1 MDAED
6 SYRKERIET
15 DDKRIDIV
23 VKDDDVLIEV
33 KRGTVFTGSSWI
45 RLDWETWNKVNI
57 IVRRLKSNTNMKIIK
72 EKKISGF
79 LKSEE
84 EIIVRLIDELIEIE
98 DVGIRKSGKTI
109 RLGNIFLYREEWERV
124 KRCVDELIEETT
136 KKKKLHR

>member
-1 MDAED
+1 MDVED

-124 KRCVDELIEETT
+124 KRCVDELIEEAG
-136 KKKKLHR
+136 

>member
-1 MDAED
+1 MDVED

-23 VKDDDVLIEV
+23 VKDEDVLIEV
-33 KRGTVFTGSSWI
+33 ERGTVFTGSSWI

-84 EIIVRLIDELIEIE
+84 EIIVRLVDELIEIE
-98 DVGIRKSGKTI
+98 DVGIRRSGKTI
-109 RLGNIFLYREEWERV
+109 RLGNIYLYREEWERA
-124 KRCVDELIEETT
+124 KKCVDELIEE
-136 KKKKLHR
+136 R

>member
-1 MDAED
+1 MDTED

-15 DDKRIDIV
+15 DDETIDIV

-33 KRGTVFTGSSWI
+33 ERGTVFTGSSWI

-84 EIIVRLIDELIEIE
+84 EIRVRLIDELIEIE
-98 DVGIRKSGKTI
+98 DVGIRDGKTI
-109 RLGNIFLYREEWERV
+109 RLGNIYLYREEWEEV
-124 KRCVDELIEETT
+124 KKCIDELIEER
-136 KKKKLHR
+136 KL

>member
-1 MDAED
+1 MDVED

-15 DDKRIDIV
+15 DDKRINIV
-23 VKDDDVLIEV
+23 VKDEDVLIEV

-84 EIIVRLIDELIEIE
+84 EIIVRLVDELIEIE
-98 DVGIRKSGKTI
+98 DVGIRRSGKTI
-109 RLGNIFLYREEWERV
+109 RLGNIYLYREEWERA
-124 KRCVDELIEETT
+124 KKCVDELIEE
-136 KKKKLHR
+136 R

>member
-1 MDAED
+1 MGVEN

-23 VKDDDVLIEV
+23 VDDEDVLIEV
-33 KRGTVFTGSSWI
+33 ERGTVFTGSSWI

-57 IVRRLKSNTNMKIIK
+57 IVKRLKSNTNMKIIK

-98 DVGIRKSGKTI
+98 DVGIRKDGKTI
-109 RLGNIFLYREEWERV
+109 RLGNIFLYREEWEEV
-124 KRCVDELIEETT
+124 KKCVDELIEEAG
-136 KKKKLHR
+136 

>member
-1 MDAED
+1 MDVED

-15 DDKRIDIV
+15 DDKRINIV
-23 VKDDDVLIEV
+23 VKDEDVLIEV

-72 EKKISGF
+72 EKKINGF

-84 EIIVRLIDELIEIE
+84 EIIVRLVDELIEIE
-98 DVGIRKSGKTI
+98 DVGIRRSGKTI
-109 RLGNIFLYREEWERV
+109 RLGNIYLYREEWERA
-124 KRCVDELIEETT
+124 KKCVDELIEE
-136 KKKKLHR
+136 R